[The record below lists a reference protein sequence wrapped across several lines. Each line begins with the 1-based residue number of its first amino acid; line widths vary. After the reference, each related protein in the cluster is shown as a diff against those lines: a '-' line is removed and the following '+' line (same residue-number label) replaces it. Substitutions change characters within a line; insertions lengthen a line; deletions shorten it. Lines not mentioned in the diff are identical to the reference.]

1 MLIDKIKE
9 FIKEISNGELKHLDP
24 IRIRIYLSGLVNSEE
39 LMMSEYKTG
48 LIPTLTHDLN
58 QILDE
63 VNDLIPRSSEQDE
76 AIFSI
81 AKRIKTVRD
90 RVVQE
95 LV

>member
-1 MLIDKIKE
+1 MLIDEIKE
-9 FIKEISNGELKHLDP
+9 FIKEISNRELKHLDP

-39 LMMSEYKTG
+39 LIMSEYKTG

-63 VNDLIPRSSEQDE
+63 VNYLIPRSSEQDE
-76 AIFSI
+76 AFFSI

>member
-1 MLIDKIKE
+1 MLIDEIKE
-9 FIKEISNGELKHLDP
+9 FIKEISNRELKHLDP

-63 VNDLIPRSSEQDE
+63 VNYLIPRSSEQDE
-76 AIFSI
+76 AFFSI